1 MQTEERV
8 EVERRAI
15 KALTDL
21 AQVEIKKR
29 KPQKPRVST
38 PQPPSP
44 PVPRTLSKRRNTIRS
59 SFIASLGSP
68 MSSPNMRPSLSP
80 ESPRK
85 RASSTLDL
93 ILEEEGATM
102 VEEEEETVV
111 IDEGQ
116 LEGHLQCARALCE
129 LSLRPRLRGL
139 IIDENGLPAFATM
152 LSVKN
157 RDVRLLPCFCMCR
170 LTVDLKARLCAQI
183 AVDCLTALSRLSQ
196 SPLLHLKLMGVE
208 GVGDEASYQKRA
220 DAVTKPVSVVTILQS
235 VDLSLDPVLAPL
247 VPCLLVPWLLSIIP
261 GHACFVV
268 VPGCRDAVSCV
279 LLFGSYFCHGY

>member
-1 MQTEERV
+1 
-8 EVERRAI
+8 
-15 KALTDL
+15 
-21 AQVEIKKR
+21 
-29 KPQKPRVST
+29 
-38 PQPPSP
+38 
-44 PVPRTLSKRRNTIRS
+44 
-59 SFIASLGSP
+59 
-68 MSSPNMRPSLSP
+68 
-80 ESPRK
+80 
-85 RASSTLDL
+85 
-93 ILEEEGATM
+93 
-102 VEEEEETVV
+102 V

-261 GHACFVV
+261 GHACFRCCARLQRRCIMCPVV
-268 VPGCRDAVSCV
+268 WKLFLPW
-279 LLFGSYFCHGY
+279 LLMASWPLWAFYARLLTRTLATTLLDCYSTSRRTLKSARLCSNPVVCTH